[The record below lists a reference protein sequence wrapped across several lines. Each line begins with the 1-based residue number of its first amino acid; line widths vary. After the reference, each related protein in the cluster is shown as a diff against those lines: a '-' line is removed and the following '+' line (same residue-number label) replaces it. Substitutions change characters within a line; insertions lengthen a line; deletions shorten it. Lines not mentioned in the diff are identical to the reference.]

1 MNQLSS
7 LKRVWYRFHL
17 NVAQGKLFDLSLLRQ
32 YRHWIY
38 RRIFKIKGKM
48 LIGHNVEIWS
58 THFQNNWNLK
68 VGDNVNLDSNVFIDL
83 TGKVIFE
90 GETVVSRGAML
101 YSHYH
106 KYEEGKPGKSSGQS
120 PYVPVTLTIHRGVW
134 IGASSIVLPKCVD
147 IGEGSIIASGAV
159 VTKDVPPYTV
169 VAGNPAR
176 VIKEIE
182 HSI

>member
-1 MNQLSS
+1 MKQLSS
-7 LKRVWYRFHL
+7 LKRVWFRFNL
-17 NVAQGKLFDLSLLRQ
+17 NVAQGKLFDLSFLRQ

-38 RRIFKIKGKM
+38 KRIFKIKGKM

-58 THFQNNWNLK
+58 THYQNNWNLK
-68 VGDNVNLDSNVFIDL
+68 VGNNVNMDSNVFIDL
-83 TGKVIFE
+83 TGKVVFE

-106 KYEEGKPGKSSGQS
+106 KYEEGAPGKSSAQS
-120 PYVPVTLTIHRGVW
+120 PFVSVTLTIHKGVW
-134 IGASSIVLPKCVD
+134 IGASSIVMPKCVD

-176 VIKEIE
+176 VIKEIA
-182 HSI
+182 H